1 MDKKNKIMIIVVGVF
16 CFILLSLLIYFVF
29 LSPSD
34 ENLKR
39 NENFIEITIPNV
51 IDGELSNNKKDS
63 YDNDKDYPANENTRL
78 LDSLINL
85 ANNKEEEKNKLIP
98 IPMDYSS
105 NAQQSK
111 MDYSSNAQQSKEELD
126 MFLELQK
133 QIDESKTL
141 NNDVANY
148 NNLYNGAENYNSRAK
163 TYVDRP
169 VTPTKEE
176 AEEIVLNNSF
186 KIDNTS
192 LSGFYST
199 VNENN
204 DERKFELI
212 PAEIVDRK
220 LVYNGTTIAIRTK
233 KSIRIPDTKITIPK
247 DAILYAVVQFQSSY
261 RVNLD
266 IASYK
271 SGKTLYPIDINVVDY
286 DGRPGISLSDKSWL
300 KIPSKVTKDV
310 FDYAYN
316 RGTQA
321 NQSSMTGG
329 GGQDSQVSLKEAQSI
344 GVLSSLR
351 EISNE
356 LLVKRKVLIPSQYE
370 VWLYIK

>member
-1 MDKKNKIMIIVVGVF
+1 MDKKNKIMIVVAGVF
-16 CFILLSLLIYFVF
+16 CLILLSLLIYFVF

-39 NENFIEITIPNV
+39 NENFIEITIPDV
-51 IDGELSNNKKDS
+51 IEGELSNNKKDS
-63 YDNDKDYPANENTRL
+63 YDKDENYPANENTSL

-85 ANNKEEEKNKLIP
+85 ANNKEEKNKLIP
-98 IPMDYSS
+98 IP
-105 NAQQSK
+105 

-133 QIDESKTL
+133 QIDQSTAL
-141 NNDVANY
+141 NNDVAKYNDLY
-148 NNLYNGAENYNSRAK
+148 NNAENYNSRAK

-186 KIDNTS
+186 KIDNAS
-192 LSGFYST
+192 SSGFYTT

-266 IASYK
+266 IANYK

-310 FDYAYN
+310 FDYAYR
-316 RGTQA
+316 RGTQS
-321 NQSSMTGG
+321 NQSALGG
-329 GGQDSQVSLKEAQSI
+329 GGQNSQVSLKEAQSI

>member
-1 MDKKNKIMIIVVGVF
+1 MDKKNKIMIVVAGVF
-16 CFILLSLLIYFVF
+16 CLILLSLLIYFVF

-39 NENFIEITIPNV
+39 NENFVEITIPDV
-51 IDGELSNNKKDS
+51 IEGELSNNKKDS
-63 YDNDKDYPANENTRL
+63 YDKDENYQANENTSL

-85 ANNKEEEKNKLIP
+85 ANNKEEKNKLIP
-98 IPMDYSS
+98 IP
-105 NAQQSK
+105 

-133 QIDESKTL
+133 QIDESTAL
-141 NNDVANY
+141 NNDVAKYNDLY
-148 NNLYNGAENYNSRAK
+148 NNAENYNSRAK

-169 VTPTKEE
+169 VMPTKEE

-186 KIDNTS
+186 KIDNAS
-192 LSGFYST
+192 SSGFYTT

-266 IASYK
+266 IANYK

-310 FDYAYN
+310 FDYAYK

-321 NQSSMTGG
+321 NQSALNG
-329 GGQDSQVSLKEAQSI
+329 GGQNSQVSLKEAQSI

>member
-1 MDKKNKIMIIVVGVF
+1 MDKKNKIMIVVAGVF
-16 CFILLSLLIYFVF
+16 CLILLSLLIYFVF

-39 NENFIEITIPNV
+39 NENFVEITIPDV
-51 IDGELSNNKKDS
+51 IEGELSNNKKDS
-63 YDNDKDYPANENTRL
+63 YDKDENYPANENTSL

-85 ANNKEEEKNKLIP
+85 AHNKEEKNKLIP
-98 IPMDYSS
+98 IP
-105 NAQQSK
+105 

-133 QIDESKTL
+133 QIDQSTAL
-141 NNDVANY
+141 NNDVAKYNDLY
-148 NNLYNGAENYNSRAK
+148 NNAENYNSRAK

-169 VTPTKEE
+169 VMPTKEE

-186 KIDNTS
+186 KIDNAS
-192 LSGFYST
+192 SSGFYTT

-266 IASYK
+266 IANYK

-286 DGRPGISLSDKSWL
+286 DGRPGISLGDKSWL
-300 KIPSKVTKDV
+300 RIPSKVTKDV
-310 FDYAYN
+310 FDYAYK

-321 NQSSMTGG
+321 NQSALNG
-329 GGQDSQVSLKEAQSI
+329 GGQNSQVSLKEAQSI

-356 LLVKRKVLIPSQYE
+356 LLVKRKVLIPSQYD
-370 VWLYIK
+370 VWLYIN

>member
-29 LSPSD
+29 LSSPD
-34 ENLKR
+34 KNLEI
-39 NENFIEITIPNV
+39 NENFVEITIPDV
-51 IDGELSNNKKDS
+51 IEGELSNNKKDS
-63 YDNDKDYPANENTRL
+63 YDKDEAYEANENTRL

-85 ANNKEEEKNKLIP
+85 ANKKEEEENKLIP
-98 IPMDYSS
+98 IPLVYSS
-105 NAQQSK
+105 NP
-111 MDYSSNAQQSKEELD
+111 QQSKEELD
-126 MFLELQK
+126 MILELQK

-148 NNLYNGAENYNSRAK
+148 NDLYNGAGNYNSRAK
-163 TYVDRP
+163 TYVDKP

-186 KIDNTS
+186 NIDNTS

-199 VNENN
+199 VNENK
-204 DERKFELI
+204 DKKAFELI

-247 DAILYAVVQFQSSY
+247 DAILYAIVKFGSSY

-266 IASYK
+266 IAGYK
-271 SGKTLYPIDINVVDY
+271 NGKTLYPIDISVVDY

-321 NQSSMTGG
+321 NQSTMAG
-329 GGQDSQVSLKEAQSI
+329 GGQNSQVSLKEAQSI

-356 LLVKRKVLIPSQYE
+356 LLVKRKVLIPSQYD

>member
-1 MDKKNKIMIIVVGVF
+1 MDKKNKIMIVVAGVF
-16 CFILLSLLIYFVF
+16 CLILLSLLIYFVF

-39 NENFIEITIPNV
+39 NENFVEITIPDV
-51 IDGELSNNKKDS
+51 IEGELSNNKKDS
-63 YDNDKDYPANENTRL
+63 YDKDENYPANENTSL

-85 ANNKEEEKNKLIP
+85 SNNKEEKNKLIP
-98 IPMDYSS
+98 IP
-105 NAQQSK
+105 

-133 QIDESKTL
+133 QIDESTAL
-141 NNDVANY
+141 NNDVAKYNDLY
-148 NNLYNGAENYNSRAK
+148 NNAENYNSRAK

-169 VTPTKEE
+169 VMPTKEE

-186 KIDNTS
+186 NIDNAS
-192 LSGFYST
+192 SSGFYTT

-266 IASYK
+266 IANYK

-286 DGRPGISLSDKSWL
+286 DGRPGISLGDKSWL
-300 KIPSKVTKDV
+300 RIPSKVTKDV
-310 FDYAYN
+310 FDYAYK

-321 NQSSMTGG
+321 NQSALNG
-329 GGQDSQVSLKEAQSI
+329 GGQNSQVSLKEAQSI

>member
-1 MDKKNKIMIIVVGVF
+1 MDKKNKIMIVVAGVF
-16 CFILLSLLIYFVF
+16 CLILLSLLIYFVF

-39 NENFIEITIPNV
+39 NENFVEITIPDV
-51 IDGELSNNKKDS
+51 IEGELSNNKKDS
-63 YDNDKDYPANENTRL
+63 YDKDENYPANENTSL

-85 ANNKEEEKNKLIP
+85 ANNKEEKNKLIP
-98 IPMDYSS
+98 IP
-105 NAQQSK
+105 

-133 QIDESKTL
+133 QIDQSTAL
-141 NNDVANY
+141 NNDVAKYNDLY
-148 NNLYNGAENYNSRAK
+148 NNAENYNSRAK

-169 VTPTKEE
+169 VMPTKEE

-186 KIDNTS
+186 KIDNAS
-192 LSGFYST
+192 SSGFYTT

-266 IASYK
+266 IANYK

-310 FDYAYN
+310 FDYAYK

-321 NQSSMTGG
+321 NQSALNG
-329 GGQDSQVSLKEAQSI
+329 GGQNSQVSLKEAQSI

>member
-16 CFILLSLLIYFVF
+16 CFMLLSLLIYFVF

-39 NENFIEITIPNV
+39 NENFIEITIPDV
-51 IDGELSNNKKDS
+51 IEGELSNNKKDS
-63 YDNDKDYPANENTRL
+63 YDKDENYPANENTSL

-85 ANNKEEEKNKLIP
+85 ANNKEEKNKLIP
-98 IPMDYSS
+98 IP
-105 NAQQSK
+105 

-133 QIDESKTL
+133 QIDESTAL
-141 NNDVANY
+141 NNDVAKYNDLY
-148 NNLYNGAENYNSRAK
+148 NNAENYNSRAK

-169 VTPTKEE
+169 VMPTKEE

-186 KIDNTS
+186 KIDNAS
-192 LSGFYST
+192 SSGFYTT

-266 IASYK
+266 IANYK

-310 FDYAYN
+310 FDYAYK

-321 NQSSMTGG
+321 NQSALNG
-329 GGQDSQVSLKEAQSI
+329 GGQNSQVSLKEAQSI

-356 LLVKRKVLIPSQYE
+356 LLVKRKVLIPSQYD
-370 VWLYIK
+370 VWLYIN

>member
-1 MDKKNKIMIIVVGVF
+1 MDKKNKIMIVVAGVF
-16 CFILLSLLIYFVF
+16 CLILLSLLIYFVF

-39 NENFIEITIPNV
+39 NENFVEITIPDV
-51 IDGELSNNKKDS
+51 IEGELSNNKKDS
-63 YDNDKDYPANENTRL
+63 YDKDENYPANENTSL

-85 ANNKEEEKNKLIP
+85 AHNKEEKNKLIP
-98 IPMDYSS
+98 IP
-105 NAQQSK
+105 

-133 QIDESKTL
+133 QIDQSTAL
-141 NNDVANY
+141 NNDVAKYNDLY
-148 NNLYNGAENYNSRAK
+148 NNAENYNSRAK

-169 VTPTKEE
+169 VMPTKEE

-186 KIDNTS
+186 KIDNAS
-192 LSGFYST
+192 SSGFYTT

-266 IASYK
+266 IANYK

-310 FDYAYN
+310 FDYAYK

-321 NQSSMTGG
+321 NQSALNG
-329 GGQDSQVSLKEAQSI
+329 GGQNSQVSLKEAQSI

-356 LLVKRKVLIPSQYE
+356 LLVKRKVLIPSQYD
-370 VWLYIK
+370 VWLYIN

>member
-1 MDKKNKIMIIVVGVF
+1 MDKKNKIMIVVAGVF
-16 CFILLSLLIYFVF
+16 CLILLSLLIYFVF

-39 NENFIEITIPNV
+39 NENFVEITIPDV
-51 IDGELSNNKKDS
+51 IEGELSNNKKDS
-63 YDNDKDYPANENTRL
+63 YDKDKNYPANENTRL

-85 ANNKEEEKNKLIP
+85 ANNKEEKNKLIP
-98 IPMDYSS
+98 IP
-105 NAQQSK
+105 

-133 QIDESKTL
+133 QIDESTAL
-141 NNDVANY
+141 NNDVAKYNDLY
-148 NNLYNGAENYNSRAK
+148 NNAENYNSRAK

-169 VTPTKEE
+169 VMPTKEE

-186 KIDNTS
+186 KIDNAS
-192 LSGFYST
+192 SSGFYTT

-266 IASYK
+266 IANYK
-271 SGKTLYPIDINVVDY
+271 NGKTLYPIDISVVDY

-310 FDYAYN
+310 FDYAYK

-321 NQSSMTGG
+321 NQSALNG
-329 GGQDSQVSLKEAQSI
+329 GGQNSQVSLKEAQSI

>member
-1 MDKKNKIMIIVVGVF
+1 MDKKNKIMIVVAGVF
-16 CFILLSLLIYFVF
+16 CLILLSLLIYFVF
-29 LSPSD
+29 LSPPD
-34 ENLKR
+34 ENVKR
-39 NENFIEITIPNV
+39 NENFVEITIPAL
-51 IDGELSNNKKDS
+51 IEGKLSNNKKDS
-63 YDNDKDYPANENTRL
+63 YDKDENYPANENTSL

-85 ANNKEEEKNKLIP
+85 ANNKEEKNKLIP
-98 IPMDYSS
+98 IP
-105 NAQQSK
+105 

-133 QIDESKTL
+133 QIDESTAL
-141 NNDVANY
+141 NNDVAKYNDLY
-148 NNLYNGAENYNSRAK
+148 NNAENYNSRAK

-169 VTPTKEE
+169 VMPTKEE

-186 KIDNTS
+186 NTDNTS
-192 LSGFYST
+192 SSGFYTT

-247 DAILYAVVQFQSSY
+247 DAILYAIVNFQSSY

-266 IASYK
+266 IASYRN
-271 SGKTLYPIDINVVDY
+271 GKTLYPIDINVVDY

-310 FDYAYN
+310 FDYAYK

-321 NQSSMTGG
+321 NQSALNG
-329 GGQDSQVSLKEAQSI
+329 GGQNSQVSLKEAQSI

>member
-1 MDKKNKIMIIVVGVF
+1 MDKKNKIMIVVAGVF
-16 CFILLSLLIYFVF
+16 CLILLSLLIYFVF

-39 NENFIEITIPNV
+39 NENFVEITIPDV
-51 IDGELSNNKKDS
+51 IEGELSNNKKDS
-63 YDNDKDYPANENTRL
+63 YDKDENYPANENTSL

-85 ANNKEEEKNKLIP
+85 ANNKEEKNKLIP
-98 IPMDYSS
+98 IP
-105 NAQQSK
+105 

-133 QIDESKTL
+133 QIDQSTAL
-141 NNDVANY
+141 NNDVAKYNDLY
-148 NNLYNGAENYNSRAK
+148 NNAENYNSRAK

-169 VTPTKEE
+169 VMPTKEE

-186 KIDNTS
+186 KIDNAS
-192 LSGFYST
+192 SSGFYTT

-266 IASYK
+266 IANYK

-356 LLVKRKVLIPSQYE
+356 LLVKRKVLIPSQYD

>member
-1 MDKKNKIMIIVVGVF
+1 MDKKNKIMIVVAGVF

-39 NENFIEITIPNV
+39 NENFVEITIPDV
-51 IDGELSNNKKDS
+51 IEGELSNNKKDS
-63 YDNDKDYPANENTRL
+63 YDKDENYPANENTSL

-85 ANNKEEEKNKLIP
+85 ANNKEEKNKLIP
-98 IPMDYSS
+98 IP
-105 NAQQSK
+105 

-133 QIDESKTL
+133 QIDESTAL
-141 NNDVANY
+141 NNDVAKYNDLY
-148 NNLYNGAENYNSRAK
+148 NNAENYNSRAK

-169 VTPTKEE
+169 VMPTKEE

-186 KIDNTS
+186 KIDNAS
-192 LSGFYST
+192 SSGFYTT

-266 IASYK
+266 IANYK

-310 FDYAYN
+310 FDYAYK

-321 NQSSMTGG
+321 NQSALNG
-329 GGQDSQVSLKEAQSI
+329 GGQNSQVSLKEAQSI

>member
-1 MDKKNKIMIIVVGVF
+1 MDKKNKIMIVVAGVF
-16 CFILLSLLIYFVF
+16 CLILLSLLIYFVF

-39 NENFIEITIPNV
+39 NENFVEITIPDV
-51 IDGELSNNKKDS
+51 IKGELSNNKKDS
-63 YDNDKDYPANENTRL
+63 YDKDENYPANENTSL

-85 ANNKEEEKNKLIP
+85 ANNKEEKNKLIP
-98 IPMDYSS
+98 IP
-105 NAQQSK
+105 

-133 QIDESKTL
+133 QIDESTAL
-141 NNDVANY
+141 NNDVAKYNDLY
-148 NNLYNGAENYNSRAK
+148 NNAENYNSRAK

-169 VTPTKEE
+169 VMPTKEE

-186 KIDNTS
+186 KIDNAS
-192 LSGFYST
+192 SSGFYTT

-266 IASYK
+266 IANYK

-286 DGRPGISLSDKSWL
+286 DGRPGISLGDKSWL
-300 KIPSKVTKDV
+300 RIPSKVTKDV
-310 FDYAYN
+310 FDYAYK

-321 NQSSMTGG
+321 NQSALNG
-329 GGQDSQVSLKEAQSI
+329 GGQNSQVSLKEAQSI

>member
-1 MDKKNKIMIIVVGVF
+1 MDKKNKIMIVVAGVF
-16 CFILLSLLIYFVF
+16 CLILLSLLIYFVF

-39 NENFIEITIPNV
+39 NENFVEITIPDV
-51 IDGELSNNKKDS
+51 IEGELSNNKKDS
-63 YDNDKDYPANENTRL
+63 YDKDKNYPANENTSL

-85 ANNKEEEKNKLIP
+85 ANNKEEKNKLIP
-98 IPMDYSS
+98 IP
-105 NAQQSK
+105 

-133 QIDESKTL
+133 QIDESTAL
-141 NNDVANY
+141 NNDVAKYNDLY
-148 NNLYNGAENYNSRAK
+148 NNAENYNSRAK

-169 VTPTKEE
+169 VMPTKEE

-186 KIDNTS
+186 KIDNAS
-192 LSGFYST
+192 SSGFYTT
-199 VNENN
+199 VNENNN

-266 IASYK
+266 IANYK

-310 FDYAYN
+310 FDYAYK

-321 NQSSMTGG
+321 NQSALNG
-329 GGQDSQVSLKEAQSI
+329 GGQNSQVSLKEAQSI

>member
-1 MDKKNKIMIIVVGVF
+1 MDKKNKIMIVVAGVF
-16 CFILLSLLIYFVF
+16 CLILLSLLIYFVF

-39 NENFIEITIPNV
+39 NENFVEITIPDV
-51 IDGELSNNKKDS
+51 IEGELSNNKKDS
-63 YDNDKDYPANENTRL
+63 YDKDENYPANENTSL

-85 ANNKEEEKNKLIP
+85 SNNKEEKNKLIP
-98 IPMDYSS
+98 IP
-105 NAQQSK
+105 

-133 QIDESKTL
+133 QIDQSTAL
-141 NNDVANY
+141 NNDVAKYNDLY
-148 NNLYNGAENYNSRAK
+148 NNAENYNSRAK

-169 VTPTKEE
+169 VMPTKEE

-186 KIDNTS
+186 KIDNAS
-192 LSGFYST
+192 SSGFYTT
-199 VNENN
+199 VNKNN

-266 IASYK
+266 IANYK

-286 DGRPGISLSDKSWL
+286 DGRPGISLGDKSWL
-300 KIPSKVTKDV
+300 RIPSKVTKDV
-310 FDYAYN
+310 FDYAYK

-321 NQSSMTGG
+321 NQSALNG
-329 GGQDSQVSLKEAQSI
+329 GGQNSQVSLKEAQSI

-356 LLVKRKVLIPSQYE
+356 LLVKRKVLIPSQYD
-370 VWLYIK
+370 VWLYIN

>member
-1 MDKKNKIMIIVVGVF
+1 MDKKNKIMIVVAGVF
-16 CFILLSLLIYFVF
+16 CLILLSLLIYFVF

-39 NENFIEITIPNV
+39 NENFIEITIPDV
-51 IDGELSNNKKDS
+51 IEGELSNNKKDS
-63 YDNDKDYPANENTRL
+63 YDKDKNYPANENTRL

-85 ANNKEEEKNKLIP
+85 ANNKEEKNKLIP
-98 IPMDYSS
+98 IP
-105 NAQQSK
+105 

-133 QIDESKTL
+133 QIDESTAL
-141 NNDVANY
+141 NNDVAKYNDLY
-148 NNLYNGAENYNSRAK
+148 NNAENYNSRAK

-169 VTPTKEE
+169 VMPTKEE

-186 KIDNTS
+186 KIDNAS
-192 LSGFYST
+192 SSGFYTT

-266 IASYK
+266 IANYK

-310 FDYAYN
+310 FDYAYK

-321 NQSSMTGG
+321 NQSALNG
-329 GGQDSQVSLKEAQSI
+329 GGQNSQVSLKEAQSI

>member
-1 MDKKNKIMIIVVGVF
+1 MDKKNKIMIVVAGVF
-16 CFILLSLLIYFVF
+16 CLILLSLLIYFVF

-39 NENFIEITIPNV
+39 NENFVEITIPDV
-51 IDGELSNNKKDS
+51 IEGELSNNKKDS
-63 YDNDKDYPANENTRL
+63 YDKDENYPANENTSL

-85 ANNKEEEKNKLIP
+85 AHNKEEKNKLIP
-98 IPMDYSS
+98 IP
-105 NAQQSK
+105 

-133 QIDESKTL
+133 QIDESTAL
-141 NNDVANY
+141 NNDVAKYNDLY
-148 NNLYNGAENYNSRAK
+148 NNAENYNSRAK

-169 VTPTKEE
+169 VMPTKEE

-186 KIDNTS
+186 KIDNAS
-192 LSGFYST
+192 SSGFYTT

-266 IASYK
+266 IANYK

-286 DGRPGISLSDKSWL
+286 DGRPGISLGDKSWL
-300 KIPSKVTKDV
+300 RIPSKVTKDV
-310 FDYAYN
+310 FDYAYK

-321 NQSSMTGG
+321 NQSALNG
-329 GGQDSQVSLKEAQSI
+329 GGQNSQVSLKEAQSI

>member
-1 MDKKNKIMIIVVGVF
+1 MDKKNKIMIVVAGVF
-16 CFILLSLLIYFVF
+16 CLILLSLLIYFVF

-39 NENFIEITIPNV
+39 NENFVEITIPDV
-51 IDGELSNNKKDS
+51 IEGELSNNKKDS
-63 YDNDKDYPANENTRL
+63 YDKDENYPANENTSL

-85 ANNKEEEKNKLIP
+85 AHNKEEKNKLIP
-98 IPMDYSS
+98 IP
-105 NAQQSK
+105 

-133 QIDESKTL
+133 QIDESTAL
-141 NNDVANY
+141 NNDVAKYNDLY
-148 NNLYNGAENYNSRAK
+148 NNAENYNSRAK

-169 VTPTKEE
+169 VMPTKEE

-186 KIDNTS
+186 KIDNAS
-192 LSGFYST
+192 SSGFYTT

-266 IASYK
+266 IANYK

-286 DGRPGISLSDKSWL
+286 DGRPGISLGDKSWL
-300 KIPSKVTKDV
+300 RIPSKVTKDV
-310 FDYAYN
+310 FDYAYK

-321 NQSSMTGG
+321 NQSALNG
-329 GGQDSQVSLKEAQSI
+329 GGQNSQVSLKEAQSI

-356 LLVKRKVLIPSQYE
+356 LLVKRKVLIPSQYD
-370 VWLYIK
+370 VWLYIN

>member
-1 MDKKNKIMIIVVGVF
+1 MDKKNKIMIVVAGVF
-16 CFILLSLLIYFVF
+16 CLILLSLLIYFMF
-29 LSPSD
+29 LSSSD
-34 ENLKR
+34 ENLKK
-39 NENFIEITIPNV
+39 NENLVEITIPDV
-51 IDGELSNNKKDS
+51 IKGELSNNKKDS
-63 YDNDKDYPANENTRL
+63 YDKDENYPANENTSL

-85 ANNKEEEKNKLIP
+85 ANNKEEKNKLIP
-98 IPMDYSS
+98 IP
-105 NAQQSK
+105 

-133 QIDESKTL
+133 QIDESTAL
-141 NNDVANY
+141 NNDVAKYNDLY
-148 NNLYNGAENYNSRAK
+148 NNAENYNSRAK

-169 VTPTKEE
+169 VMPTKEE

-186 KIDNTS
+186 KIDNAS
-192 LSGFYST
+192 SSGFYTT
-199 VNENN
+199 VNENNN

-266 IASYK
+266 IANYK

-310 FDYAYN
+310 FDYAYK

-321 NQSSMTGG
+321 NQSAPNG
-329 GGQDSQVSLKEAQSI
+329 GGQNSQVSLKEAQSI

>member
-1 MDKKNKIMIIVVGVF
+1 MDKKNKIMIIVAGVF

-98 IPMDYSS
+98 IPI
-105 NAQQSK
+105 
-111 MDYSSNAQQSKEELD
+111 DYSSNAQQSKEELD

-186 KIDNTS
+186 NTDNTS

-310 FDYAYN
+310 FDYAYK

-321 NQSSMTGG
+321 NQSALNG
-329 GGQDSQVSLKEAQSI
+329 GGQNSQVSLKEAQSI

>member
-1 MDKKNKIMIIVVGVF
+1 MDKKNKIMIVVAGVF
-16 CFILLSLLIYFVF
+16 CLILLSLLIYFVF

-39 NENFIEITIPNV
+39 NENFVEITIPDV
-51 IDGELSNNKKDS
+51 IEGELSNNKKDS
-63 YDNDKDYPANENTRL
+63 YDKDENYPANENTSL

-85 ANNKEEEKNKLIP
+85 ANNKEEKNKLIP
-98 IPMDYSS
+98 IP
-105 NAQQSK
+105 

-133 QIDESKTL
+133 QIDESTAL
-141 NNDVANY
+141 NNDVAKYNDLY
-148 NNLYNGAENYNSRAK
+148 NNAENYNSRAK

-169 VTPTKEE
+169 VMPTKEE

-186 KIDNTS
+186 KIDNAS
-192 LSGFYST
+192 SSGFYTT

-266 IASYK
+266 IANYK

-310 FDYAYN
+310 FDYAYK

-321 NQSSMTGG
+321 NQSALNG
-329 GGQDSQVSLKEAQSI
+329 GGQNSQVSLKEAQSI

>member
-1 MDKKNKIMIIVVGVF
+1 MDKKNKIMIVVVGVF

-29 LSPSD
+29 LSPPD

-39 NENFIEITIPNV
+39 NENFVEITIPDV
-51 IDGELSNNKKDS
+51 IEGELSNNKKDS
-63 YDNDKDYPANENTRL
+63 YDKDENYPANENTSL

-85 ANNKEEEKNKLIP
+85 ANNKEEKNKLIP
-98 IPMDYSS
+98 IP
-105 NAQQSK
+105 

-133 QIDESKTL
+133 QIDESTAL
-141 NNDVANY
+141 NNDVAKYNDLY
-148 NNLYNGAENYNSRAK
+148 NNAENYNSRAK

-169 VTPTKEE
+169 VMPTKEE

-186 KIDNTS
+186 KIDNAS
-192 LSGFYST
+192 SSGFYTT

-247 DAILYAVVQFQSSY
+247 DAILYAIVNFQSSY

-266 IASYK
+266 IASYRN
-271 SGKTLYPIDINVVDY
+271 GKTLYPIDINVVDY

-310 FDYAYN
+310 FDYAYK

-321 NQSSMTGG
+321 NQSALNG
-329 GGQDSQVSLKEAQSI
+329 GGQNSQVSLKEAQSI

>member
-1 MDKKNKIMIIVVGVF
+1 MDKKNKIMIVVAGVF
-16 CFILLSLLIYFVF
+16 CLILLSLLIYFVF

-39 NENFIEITIPNV
+39 NENFVEITIPDV
-51 IDGELSNNKKDS
+51 IEGELSNNKKDS
-63 YDNDKDYPANENTRL
+63 YDKDENYPANENTSL

-85 ANNKEEEKNKLIP
+85 SNNKEEKNKLIP
-98 IPMDYSS
+98 IP
-105 NAQQSK
+105 

-133 QIDESKTL
+133 QIDESTAL
-141 NNDVANY
+141 NNDVAKYNDLY
-148 NNLYNGAENYNSRAK
+148 NNAENYNSRAK

-169 VTPTKEE
+169 VMPTKEE

-186 KIDNTS
+186 KIDNAS
-192 LSGFYST
+192 SSGFYTT
-199 VNENN
+199 VNKNN

-266 IASYK
+266 IANYK

-286 DGRPGISLSDKSWL
+286 DGRPGISLGDKSWL
-300 KIPSKVTKDV
+300 RIPSKVTKDV
-310 FDYAYN
+310 FDYAYK

-321 NQSSMTGG
+321 NQSALNG
-329 GGQDSQVSLKEAQSI
+329 GGQNSQVSLKEAQSI

>member
-1 MDKKNKIMIIVVGVF
+1 L
-16 CFILLSLLIYFVF
+16 ILLSLLIYFVF

-39 NENFIEITIPNV
+39 NENFVEITIPDV
-51 IDGELSNNKKDS
+51 IKGELSNNKKDS
-63 YDNDKDYPANENTRL
+63 YDKDENYPANENTSL

-85 ANNKEEEKNKLIP
+85 ANNKEEKNKLIP
-98 IPMDYSS
+98 IP
-105 NAQQSK
+105 

-133 QIDESKTL
+133 QIDESTAL
-141 NNDVANY
+141 NNDVAKYNDLY
-148 NNLYNGAENYNSRAK
+148 NNAENYNSRAK

-169 VTPTKEE
+169 VMPTKEE

-186 KIDNTS
+186 KIDNAS
-192 LSGFYST
+192 SSGFYTT

-266 IASYK
+266 IANYK

-286 DGRPGISLSDKSWL
+286 DGRPGISLGDKSWL
-300 KIPSKVTKDV
+300 RIPSKVTKDV
-310 FDYAYN
+310 FDYAYK

-321 NQSSMTGG
+321 NQSALNG
-329 GGQDSQVSLKEAQSI
+329 GGQNSQVSLKEAQSI

-356 LLVKRKVLIPSQYE
+356 LLVKRKVLIPSQYD
-370 VWLYIK
+370 VWLYIN

>member
-1 MDKKNKIMIIVVGVF
+1 MDKKNKIMIVVAGVF
-16 CFILLSLLIYFVF
+16 CLILLSLLIYFVF

-39 NENFIEITIPNV
+39 NENFVEITIPDV
-51 IDGELSNNKKDS
+51 IEGELSNNKKDS
-63 YDNDKDYPANENTRL
+63 YDKDENYPANENTSL

-85 ANNKEEEKNKLIP
+85 SNNKEEKNKLIP
-98 IPMDYSS
+98 IP
-105 NAQQSK
+105 

-133 QIDESKTL
+133 QIDESTAL
-141 NNDVANY
+141 NNDVAKYNDLY
-148 NNLYNGAENYNSRAK
+148 NNAENYNSRAK

-169 VTPTKEE
+169 VMPTKEE

-186 KIDNTS
+186 NTDNAS
-192 LSGFYST
+192 SSGFYTT

-266 IASYK
+266 IANYK

-310 FDYAYN
+310 FDYAYK

-321 NQSSMTGG
+321 NQSALNG
-329 GGQDSQVSLKEAQSI
+329 GGQNSQVSLKEAQSI

>member
-1 MDKKNKIMIIVVGVF
+1 MDKKNKIMIVVAGVF
-16 CFILLSLLIYFVF
+16 CLILLSLLIYFVF

-85 ANNKEEEKNKLIP
+85 ANNKEEKNKLIP
-98 IPMDYSS
+98 IP
-105 NAQQSK
+105 

-133 QIDESKTL
+133 QIDESTAL
-141 NNDVANY
+141 NNDVAKYNDLY
-148 NNLYNGAENYNSRAK
+148 NNAENYNSRAK

-169 VTPTKEE
+169 VMPTKEE

-266 IASYK
+266 IANYK

-321 NQSSMTGG
+321 NQSAMTG

>member
-1 MDKKNKIMIIVVGVF
+1 MDKKNKIMIVVVGVF
-16 CFILLSLLIYFVF
+16 CLILLSLLIYFVF
-29 LSPSD
+29 LSPPD
-34 ENLKR
+34 ENVKR
-39 NENFIEITIPNV
+39 NENFVEITIPDV
-51 IDGELSNNKKDS
+51 IEGELSNNKKDS
-63 YDNDKDYPANENTRL
+63 YDKDENYPANENTSL

-85 ANNKEEEKNKLIP
+85 SNNKEEKNKLIP
-98 IPMDYSS
+98 IP
-105 NAQQSK
+105 

-133 QIDESKTL
+133 QIDQSTAL
-141 NNDVANY
+141 NNDAAIY
-148 NNLYNGAENYNSRAK
+148 NDLYNGAENYNSRAK

-169 VTPTKEE
+169 VTPTKEA

-186 KIDNTS
+186 NIDNAS
-192 LSGFYST
+192 SSGFYTT

-247 DAILYAVVQFQSSY
+247 DAILYAIVNFQSSY

-266 IASYK
+266 IASYRN
-271 SGKTLYPIDINVVDY
+271 GKTLYPIDINVVDY

-310 FDYAYN
+310 FDYAYK

-321 NQSSMTGG
+321 NQSALNG
-329 GGQDSQVSLKEAQSI
+329 GGQNSQVSLKEAQSI

>member
-1 MDKKNKIMIIVVGVF
+1 MDKKNKIMIVVAGVF
-16 CFILLSLLIYFVF
+16 CLILLSLLIYFVF

-39 NENFIEITIPNV
+39 NENFVEITIPDV
-51 IDGELSNNKKDS
+51 IEGELSNNKKDS
-63 YDNDKDYPANENTRL
+63 YDKDENYPANENTSL

-85 ANNKEEEKNKLIP
+85 AHNKEEKNKLIP
-98 IPMDYSS
+98 IP
-105 NAQQSK
+105 

-133 QIDESKTL
+133 QIDESTAL
-141 NNDVANY
+141 NNDVAKYNDLY
-148 NNLYNGAENYNSRAK
+148 NNAENYNSRAK

-169 VTPTKEE
+169 VMPTKEE

-186 KIDNTS
+186 KIDNAS
-192 LSGFYST
+192 SSGFYTT

-266 IASYK
+266 IAGYK
-271 SGKTLYPIDINVVDY
+271 NGKTLYPIDISVVDY

-310 FDYAYN
+310 FDYAYK

-321 NQSSMTGG
+321 NQSALNG
-329 GGQDSQVSLKEAQSI
+329 GGQNSQVSLKEAQSI

-356 LLVKRKVLIPSQYE
+356 LLVKRKVLIPSQYD
-370 VWLYIK
+370 VWLYIN

>member
-1 MDKKNKIMIIVVGVF
+1 MIVVAGVF
-16 CFILLSLLIYFVF
+16 CLILLSLLIYFVF

-39 NENFIEITIPNV
+39 NENFVEITIPDV
-51 IDGELSNNKKDS
+51 IEGELSNNKKDS
-63 YDNDKDYPANENTRL
+63 YDKDENYPANENTSL

-85 ANNKEEEKNKLIP
+85 AHNKEEKNKLIP
-98 IPMDYSS
+98 IP
-105 NAQQSK
+105 

-133 QIDESKTL
+133 QIDQSTAL
-141 NNDVANY
+141 NNDVAKYNDLY
-148 NNLYNGAENYNSRAK
+148 NNAENYNSRAK

-169 VTPTKEE
+169 VMPTKEE

-186 KIDNTS
+186 KIDNAS
-192 LSGFYST
+192 SSGFYTT

-266 IASYK
+266 IANYK

-286 DGRPGISLSDKSWL
+286 DGRPGISLGDKSWL
-300 KIPSKVTKDV
+300 RIPSKVTKDV
-310 FDYAYN
+310 FDYAYK

-321 NQSSMTGG
+321 NQSALNG
-329 GGQDSQVSLKEAQSI
+329 GGQNSQVSLKEAQSI

-356 LLVKRKVLIPSQYE
+356 LLVKRKVLIPSQYD
-370 VWLYIK
+370 VWLYIN

>member
-1 MDKKNKIMIIVVGVF
+1 MDKKNKIMIVVAGVF
-16 CFILLSLLIYFVF
+16 CLILLSLLIYFVF

-39 NENFIEITIPNV
+39 NENFVEITIPDV
-51 IDGELSNNKKDS
+51 IEGELSNNKKDS
-63 YDNDKDYPANENTRL
+63 YDKDENYPANENTSL

-85 ANNKEEEKNKLIP
+85 SNNKEEKNKLIP

-105 NAQQSK
+105 NAQITSEKQK
-111 MDYSSNAQQSKEELD
+111 
-126 MFLELQK
+126 LQK
-133 QIDESKTL
+133 QIDDIRNT
-141 NNDVANY
+141 DVY
-148 NNLYNGAENYNSRAK
+148 TGGFSAEYDSRAK

-169 VTPTKEE
+169 VMPTKEE

-186 KIDNTS
+186 KIDNAS
-192 LSGFYST
+192 SSGFYTT
-199 VNENN
+199 VNKNN

-266 IASYK
+266 IANYK

-286 DGRPGISLSDKSWL
+286 DGRPGISLGDKSWL
-300 KIPSKVTKDV
+300 RIPSKVTKDV
-310 FDYAYN
+310 FDYAYK
-316 RGTQA
+316 RGTLRVL
-321 NQSSMTGG
+321 NYLGLEEKELI
-329 GGQDSQVSLKEAQSI
+329 QV
-344 GVLSSLR
+344 
-351 EISNE
+351 
-356 LLVKRKVLIPSQYE
+356 LLKVLM
-370 VWLYIK
+370 K

>member
-1 MDKKNKIMIIVVGVF
+1 MDKKNKIMIVVAGVF
-16 CFILLSLLIYFVF
+16 CLILLSLLIYFVF

-39 NENFIEITIPNV
+39 NENFVEITIPDV
-51 IDGELSNNKKDS
+51 IEGELSNNKKDS
-63 YDNDKDYPANENTRL
+63 YDKDENYPANENTSL

-85 ANNKEEEKNKLIP
+85 AHNKEEKNKLIP
-98 IPMDYSS
+98 IP
-105 NAQQSK
+105 

-133 QIDESKTL
+133 QIDESTAL
-141 NNDVANY
+141 NNDVAKYNDLY
-148 NNLYNGAENYNSRAK
+148 NNAENYNSRAK

-169 VTPTKEE
+169 VMPTKEE

-186 KIDNTS
+186 KIDNAS
-192 LSGFYST
+192 SSGFYTT
-199 VNENN
+199 VNKNN

-266 IASYK
+266 IANYK

-286 DGRPGISLSDKSWL
+286 DGRPGISLGDKSWL
-300 KIPSKVTKDV
+300 RIPSKVTKDV
-310 FDYAYN
+310 FDYAYK

-321 NQSSMTGG
+321 NQSALNG
-329 GGQDSQVSLKEAQSI
+329 GGQNSQVSLKEAQSI

>member
-1 MDKKNKIMIIVVGVF
+1 MDKKNKIMIVVVGVF

-29 LSPSD
+29 LSSPD
-34 ENLKR
+34 ENLEI
-39 NENFIEITIPNV
+39 NENFVEITIPDV
-51 IDGELSNNKKDS
+51 IEGELSNNKKDS
-63 YDNDKDYPANENTRL
+63 YDKDEDYPANENTRL

-85 ANNKEEEKNKLIP
+85 ANNKEEEKNKL

-133 QIDESKTL
+133 QIDESTAL
-141 NNDVANY
+141 NNDVAKY
-148 NNLYNGAENYNSRAK
+148 NNLYNGADNYNSRAK
-163 TYVDRP
+163 TYVDKH

-186 KIDNTS
+186 KIDNAS
-192 LSGFYST
+192 SSGFYTT

-321 NQSSMTGG
+321 NQSAQNGG
-329 GGQDSQVSLKEAQSI
+329 GGQNSQVSLKEAQSI

>member
-1 MDKKNKIMIIVVGVF
+1 MDKKNKIMIVVAGVF
-16 CFILLSLLIYFVF
+16 CLILLSLLIYFVF
-29 LSPSD
+29 LSHSD

-39 NENFIEITIPNV
+39 NENFVEITIPDV
-51 IDGELSNNKKDS
+51 IEGELSNNKKDS
-63 YDNDKDYPANENTRL
+63 YDKDENYPANENTSL

-85 ANNKEEEKNKLIP
+85 AHNKEEKNKLIP
-98 IPMDYSS
+98 IP
-105 NAQQSK
+105 

-133 QIDESKTL
+133 QIDQSTAL
-141 NNDVANY
+141 NNDVAKYNDLY
-148 NNLYNGAENYNSRAK
+148 NNAENYNSRAK

-169 VTPTKEE
+169 VMPTKEE

-186 KIDNTS
+186 KIDNAS
-192 LSGFYST
+192 SSGFYTT

-271 SGKTLYPIDINVVDY
+271 NGKTLYPIDINVVDY

-310 FDYAYN
+310 FDYAYK
-316 RGTQA
+316 RGTQS
-321 NQSSMTGG
+321 NQSAIGG
-329 GGQDSQVSLKEAQSI
+329 GGQNSQVSLKEAQSI

-356 LLVKRKVLIPSQYE
+356 LLVKRKVLIPSQYD
-370 VWLYIK
+370 VWLYIN